1 MKKLIAMGL
10 VTAFAAVSSHAA
22 VIASWDFESIN
33 GSAATDGQA
42 LSGGYF
48 DDGSGNG
55 NNLYSYGAD
64 YSVAQNIFGNTTL
77 SADKVSS
84 WDGLH
89 TTGDLQL
96 GGSNVGALAQ
106 WSIEADV
113 VFASSDIGAYKT
125 VVGKDGYNLGGD
137 VNAAA
142 LYLQKTA
149 GNIMR
154 INFADTAGNRW
165 ILDGTTV
172 NAADTWYTVKAVSD
186 GNTLSLYLN
195 NSLEGTLDISASA
208 DSSLVALQAGP
219 GNNSDYQWTVGRGLY
234 GNNHGDKLDGYIDNV
249 TITNIPEPAT
259 LGTIVAAGLGMLFIR
274 RRLMM

>member
-1 MKKLIAMGL
+1 MKKVLSMGIMA
-10 VTAFAAVSSHAA
+10 AFAAASSHAA
-22 VIASWDFESIN
+22 VIASWNFESIN

-55 NNLYSYGAD
+55 NNLYSYGTD
-64 YSVAQNIFGNTTL
+64 YSVAQNILGNTTL
-77 SADKVSS
+77 SADKVAS

-89 TTGDLQL
+89 TTGDLQF

-113 VFASSDIGAYKT
+113 VFASTDLGAYKT
-125 VVGKDGYNLGGD
+125 VVGKDGYDLGGD

-142 LYLQKTA
+142 LYLQKI
-149 GNIMR
+149 NSNLMR

-172 NAADTWYTVKAVSD
+172 TAADTWYTVKAVSD
-186 GNTLSLYLN
+186 GDTLSLYVN
-195 NSLEGTLDISASA
+195 NSLENTLDISGSA
-208 DSSLVALQAGP
+208 DSSLVAMQAGP
-219 GNNSDYQWTVGRGLY
+219 GKNSNYQWTVGRGLY
-234 GNNHGDKLDGYIDNV
+234 ADSHGDKLDGYIDNV

-259 LGTIVAAGLGMLFIR
+259 LGLLGLFGAGLLMFR
-274 RRLMM
+274 RRFKS